1 MINTPWEVV
10 KLSIKM
16 QTAGPC
22 WNLLCFLQIPPLIIP
37 PVQIARGVPDYPA
50 DSTKKIWANPFD
62 VAISRVPMSSPEI
75 SDPAVNQAAKTVQD
89 LLVGGWKTEP
99 QAMWRTQKHQPCS
112 DHTGPTS
119 LYRFRNFRDQRREW
133 KFSLSVLL
141 PDFNQNLHIGIQ
153 QPKTFKNGRCDHLI
167 PCFFVYHNMWYS
179 SSKILPWWIFDI
191 CPGKKSSFELVS
203 KYINKKH
210 KW

>member
-1 MINTPWEVV
+1 
-10 KLSIKM
+10 M
-16 QTAGPC
+16 QTAGPG

-37 PVQIARGVPDYPA
+37 PVSNCQGCTWL
-50 DSTKKIWANPFD
+50 SSWFHKKNLGKPFWRCNCYWNL
-62 VAISRVPMSSPEI
+62 AGTHELTWNQWSSCQPGCQNSSRL
-75 SDPAVNQAAKTVQD
+75 A
-89 LLVGGWKTEP
+89 GWWLKTEP

-133 KFSLSVLL
+133 KFSLSVLF

-153 QPKTFKNGRCDHLI
+153 RLKTFKNGRCDHLI
-167 PCFFVYHNMWYS
+167 PCFFVYHNMLYS

-203 KYINKKH
+203 KYINKKTSDS
-210 KW
+210 W